1 MKWKLLSFIDCNR
14 MFTLTGIQPYSANIF
29 PIHANYDGE
38 CAIEHWLY
46 KAMQINLIHYL
57 FISCRIR
64 SSMENLIDDHES
76 EPLVTFPDGD
86 SEEELQLDL
95 EQAIPI
101 VGDDQLQCV
110 NAGGV
115 DTVKFE
121 QKRTTSASKT
131 KVITDGFSSEQ
142 VSAANI
148 FLHYNN

>member
-1 MKWKLLSFIDCNR
+1 
-14 MFTLTGIQPYSANIF
+14 MFTFTGIQPYAANIF
-29 PIHANYDGE
+29 PIHANYDDD
-38 CAIEHWLY
+38 CAIEH
-46 KAMQINLIHYL
+46 KVMQINLIHFL

-142 VSAANI
+142 VSG
-148 FLHYNN
+148 